1 MAAFALVMDVVA
13 TAWGLGLA
21 VDLGAVA
28 ITIMSIATL
37 VFAEPRARTA
47 LRIPFLCLCRGRLPA
62 ARLINKK
69 P

>member
-37 VFAEPRARTA
+37 VFAVATRADGASHSVSLSLPRATS
-47 LRIPFLCLCRGRLPA
+47 GRA
-62 ARLINKK
+62 IDQ
-69 P
+69 